1 MVLSPPILALLFCST
16 VVCGL
21 TIAALGVG
29 LLAVAG
35 WDHHSNSRRQLSRE
49 RRWYLVETSLR
60 LIFAL
65 QLLSLL
71 VFVATVDHLK
81 TLFTGAMCA
90 VGSLNASPF
99 GVPALAVKT
108 AAFVLCGLWLVTDRA
123 SSAAASTGLVRFK
136 VTFLAV
142 LAGLLVADGTLQLRY
157 FTDLS
162 PDIITSCCATV
173 FDAKSGGVGSD
184 LANLPVGWSR
194 MAFFGGLFVTNSV
207 GLWAI
212 GRRRS
217 TVLYSFLAVGL
228 GVITTAAVITW
239 IAPAYY
245 ELPTHHCP
253 LCLLASDNGYVGYPL
268 YLFLAT
274 AVIAGA
280 GSGLVRVLRSIDVHH
295 CIGDNEERRLCA
307 ISIASFGAT
316 AVLAIWPIVT
326 SPFRLGGY

>member
-21 TIAALGVG
+21 TIVVLGVG

-35 WDHHSNSRRQLSRE
+35 WDHHSNSRRQLIRE
-49 RRWYLVETSLR
+49 RRWFLVETSLR

-65 QLLSLL
+65 QLLSFL
-71 VFVATVDHLK
+71 VFVATADHLK
-81 TLFTGAMCA
+81 ILLTGAMCA

-99 GVPALAVKT
+99 GMPALAVKS
-108 AAFVLCGLWLVTDRA
+108 AACVLCGLWLVTDRA
-123 SSAAASTGLVRFK
+123 TSAAASNGLVRFK
-136 VTFLAV
+136 VSFLAF
-142 LAGLLVADGTLQLRY
+142 LAALVVADGALQFRY

-162 PDIITSCCATV
+162 PDIITSCCATI
-173 FDAKSGGVGSD
+173 FDAKGGGVGAD

-194 MAFFGGLFVTNSV
+194 ATFFGGLFVASAT
-207 GLWAI
+207 GLTAI

-217 TVLYSFLAVGL
+217 TVVYSVFAVLL
-228 GVITTAAVITW
+228 GVITTASVITW

-253 LCLLASDNGYVGYPL
+253 LCLLASENGFVGYPL

-280 GSGLVRVLRSIDVHH
+280 GSGVVRALRRLDVHG
-295 CIGDNEERRLCA
+295 CIRVNEECRLCA
-307 ISIASFGAT
+307 VSIASFA
-316 AVLAIWPIVT
+316 AVAAIALWPIVT
-326 SPFRLGGY
+326 SGFRLEAY

>member
-1 MVLSPPILALLFCST
+1 MILSPPILALLFCST

-35 WDHHSNSRRQLSRE
+35 WNHHSSSRQQLIRE
-49 RRWYLVETSLR
+49 RRWFLVETSLR

-65 QLLSLL
+65 QLLSVL
-71 VFVATVDHLK
+71 VFVATADHLK

-99 GVPALAVKT
+99 GAPALAVKT

-123 SSAAASTGLVRFK
+123 AMAAASNGLVRFK
-136 VTFLAV
+136 VTFLAF
-142 LAGLLVADGTLQLRY
+142 LAVLLVADGALQLRF

-162 PDIITSCCATV
+162 PDIITSCCATF
-173 FDAKSGGVGSD
+173 FDAKVGGVGAD

-194 MAFFGGLFVTNSV
+194 ATFFGGLFVTNSV

-217 TVLYSFLAVGL
+217 TVVYSILAVML

-253 LCLLASDNGYVGYPL
+253 LCLLAAENGYVGYPL

-274 AVIAGA
+274 AIIAGA
-280 GSGLVRVLRSIDVHH
+280 GSGLVRALRRLDVHG
-295 CIGDNEERRLCA
+295 CIRLNEECRLCA
-307 ISIASFGAT
+307 LSMASFA
-316 AVLAIWPIVT
+316 AVAAIALWPIAT
-326 SPFRLGGY
+326 SGFRLEGY